1 MVDHLSRTLA
11 YKIVTGDVSALAN
24 VTFDDA
30 NRIAAEISIN
40 SWQRFWDN
48 CNTGR
53 YNYDLIPAVG
63 TKAIFPKCRDTGIS
77 YSHMLLHDTQLK

>member
-11 YKIVTGDVSALAN
+11 YRIVTGDVSAPAN

-40 SWQRFWDN
+40 SWQ
-48 CNTGR
+48 G
-53 YNYDLIPAVG
+53 
-63 TKAIFPKCRDTGIS
+63 
-77 YSHMLLHDTQLK
+77 